1 VVVLAAA
8 AAAQDRAREDRDRW
22 LLKRPVIDEIV
33 IEGNDAVGDG
43 DIRDVMELS
52 SPGFWARLGLRS
64 RPRAHLPVMR
74 RDEES
79 VRREYRR
86 RGFWTASV
94 RITAE
99 PSDTTQSSATVRVV
113 VQEGKQ
119 SFWGNVAVDCN
130 QPDLG
135 DRLQRIATALHRG
148 RAADSLALAFAS
160 ARMYR
165 ECANRAHPAARI
177 GFTVQPRQDSLDVD
191 FSVTVGP
198 FVKVGDLEIVGL
210 KHTRENVVRR
220 EVGVDRGDPY
230 SRQRLDDSQQ
240 DVYATGLF
248 TFVHLQSAYAESS
261 SVADTQFADLR
272 LRVVERRPSFIGL
285 RTGIGQDE
293 LWDLTL
299 DYAGEW
305 GSRNWLGTGRKWT
318 LTAQSGF
325 VVVSDWRVLHHRFSA
340 KYVEPWIFGQRLP
353 TTLEIAF
360 EPGVRA
366 PDEDYRIEQSSA
378 ELGVTRRFRRYN
390 RISSSL
396 ILERVRVYGASP
408 ERAEELLNQQGISIR
423 RRWSL
428 ALERDTRPN
437 IFIPTSGAHT
447 RLEAEYAGGFLGG
460 QNDFYKVDF
469 SWSRYQ
475 VVSAPSVFAS
485 RFRVGWARPH
495 GDKGFVPFIDRFKL
509 GGANS
514 IRGYAERSVGPL
526 DSLGAPIGGE
536 VILLGNLEL
545 RTPVKGKFWFTLFG
559 DAGNNWSHFRDINLD
574 DILVS
579 IGIGWEYLAPVGPI
593 RLDYARRVVHPG
605 HPTSDR
611 LHLSILFA
619 F

>member
-1 VVVLAAA
+1 
-8 AAAQDRAREDRDRW
+8 
-22 LLKRPVIDEIV
+22 
-33 IEGNDAVGDG
+33 
-43 DIRDVMELS
+43 MELS

-64 RPRAHLPVMR
+64 QPRAHLPVMR

-94 RITAE
+94 QITAE
-99 PSDTTQSSATVRVV
+99 PSDSTQSGATVRVM
-113 VQEGKQ
+113 VQEGEH
-119 SFWGNVAVDCN
+119 SYWGNVTVNSDH
-130 QPDLG
+130 PDLG
-135 DRLQRIATALHRG
+135 DRLGRIATALRRG
-148 RAADSLALAFAS
+148 RAADSLELAFTS
-160 ARMYR
+160 ARMFR

-177 GFTVQPRQDSLDVD
+177 EFSVQPRRDSLDVE
-191 FSVTVGP
+191 FEVTAGP
-198 FVKVGDLEIVGL
+198 FVKVGELEIDGL
-210 KHTRENVVRR
+210 ENTRASVVRR
-220 EVGVDRGDPY
+220 EVGVERGDDY

-240 DVYATGLF
+240 DVYETGLF
-248 TFVHLQSAYAESS
+248 TFVRLQSAYSD
-261 SVADTQFADLR
+261 SVSAADTQFADLR
-272 LRVVERRPSFIGL
+272 LRVVERPPSFIGL
-285 RTGIGQDE
+285 RTGVGQDDY
-293 LWDLTL
+293 WDLTW

-325 VVVSDWRVLHHRFSA
+325 VVITDWRVLHHRFSA

-360 EPGVRA
+360 EPGVKA
-366 PDEDYRIEQSSA
+366 PDEDYRIEQSSV
-378 ELGVTRRFRRYN
+378 ELSVTRRFRRYN
-390 RISSSL
+390 RIWSSL
-396 ILERVRVYGASP
+396 ILEQVNVYGASP
-408 ERAEELLNQQGISIR
+408 ERAAELLEQQGISTR

-437 IFIPTSGAHT
+437 IFIPTSGAQT

-460 QNDFYKVDF
+460 ANDFYKVDF
-469 SWSRYQ
+469 TWSRYQ
-475 VVSAPSVFAS
+475 MISAPSVLAS
-485 RFRVGWARPH
+485 RIRVGWVSPH
-495 GDKGFVPFIDRFKL
+495 GDEGFVPFIDRFKL

-526 DSLGAPIGGE
+526 DSLGAPVGGE
-536 VILLGNLEL
+536 VIVLGNLEL

-559 DAGNNWSHFRDINLD
+559 DAGNNWSRFRDINLD
-574 DILVS
+574 EILIS
-579 IGIGWEYLAPVGPI
+579 IGVGWQYLAPVGPI